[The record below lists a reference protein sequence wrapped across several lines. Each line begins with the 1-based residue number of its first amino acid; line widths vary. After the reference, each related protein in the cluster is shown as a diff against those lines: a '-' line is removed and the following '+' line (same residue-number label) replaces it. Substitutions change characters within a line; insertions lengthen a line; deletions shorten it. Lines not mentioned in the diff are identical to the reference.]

1 MTRAIGIPT
10 SLAIL
15 VIVPFLVAG
24 EPKEEDAPPAAVE
37 SALTVAAHEDSM
49 LVKVRAAGK
58 QPKAGE
64 VATLA
69 STDGRK
75 STTVTPSTEPD
86 CGGAKTRKVAL
97 GTEAAPDWC
106 LQLAGIPDHGQVA
119 GKVEG
124 ESGVTASDPGTEL
137 TLKVNRRHAF
147 VGPPLYLLVASLA
160 AGLLL
165 ALLGP
170 LLSRSIGLSRL
181 GLLVA
186 RNELAPVRERIGGLR
201 DWVKARK
208 AEGDAASA
216 LRTQLQKLIKS
227 GPAKAREARRGLRTA
242 LKGDPLGADHG
253 LAKAAE
259 REAKRRGHRIGDF
272 RDDDGKEAVH
282 PATSLAAAITAMKQR
297 KADIDAAEGDMRR
310 WLKEDCQPTDKLS
323 AARLAWKRV
332 LRADEVSDV
341 DDAYASLRTA
351 VDEAYGREECT
362 KPGVAR
368 DTDPGA
374 ERSLSGVVDT
384 AALVLEKTG
393 LVTLLLGAWM
403 LITLTAIGVSLAFA
417 GATVAFAAYDAKET
431 FGSAKDYFELV
442 SAGLASSAAATV
454 LGLLAPW
461 RSAAA
466 APEE

>member
-15 VIVPFLVAG
+15 VIAPFLIAG
-24 EPKEEDAPPAAVE
+24 EPKKEDAPPAAVE
-37 SALTVAAHEDSM
+37 SALTVAADEDTM

-64 VATLA
+64 GATLA
-69 STDGRK
+69 SDDGRK
-75 STTVTPSTEPD
+75 STTVTASSEPK
-86 CGGAKTRKVAL
+86 CGGATMRKVAL
-97 GTEAAPDWC
+97 GTEVATDWC
-106 LQLAGIPDHGQVA
+106 LRLAGIPDHGEVA
-119 GKVEG
+119 GKVKG

-137 TLKVNRRHAF
+137 TLTVNRRHPF
-147 VGPPLYLLVASLA
+147 VGLPLYLLGTSLG

-186 RNELAPVRERIGGLR
+186 RNEIAPVHERIGGLR
-201 DWVKARK
+201 DWVEARK
-208 AEGDAASA
+208 AEGDDAST
-216 LRTQLQKLIKS
+216 LRTQLQRLLKS

-282 PATSLAAAITAMKQR
+282 PATSLAAAVTAMKQR
-297 KADIDAAEGDMRR
+297 KADIDAAEADMHK
-310 WLKEDCQPTDKLS
+310 WLNEDCQPTDKLS

-332 LRADEVSDV
+332 LRADEVSDA

-351 VDEAYGREECT
+351 VDEAYGRDECR
-362 KPGVAR
+362 KPGVTR
-368 DTDPGA
+368 ETGPGA

-393 LVTLLLGAWM
+393 LLTLLLELWM
-403 LITLTAIGVSLAFA
+403 LITLAAIGVSVAFA
-417 GATVAFAAYDAKET
+417 GATVAVAVYDANET
-431 FGSAKDYFELV
+431 FGSAKDYFELA